1 MTTAKHILSRMGLL
15 EPARRTRAA
24 LRHTAHLA
32 LHPVREALVRLP
44 DPRFLA
50 SGGRRL
56 PAPYDHHLAELQRYG
71 ITRLSGHIA
80 AETLTTLQRDFQ
92 SNFIAR
98 LQAGSRSAA
107 ACQGDMTVTDEYVD
121 REARLYA
128 SNEPF
133 AISRA
138 LLEVC
143 LKPELVAL
151 IDGYLG
157 KRAYITQGI
166 ALRIDPHPQTG
177 FGSFQWHH
185 DAWGKRINM
194 MIILTEVGTGDQYM
208 TYAKGSHALRH
219 SYDKYAN
226 SRYSAE
232 EFAKHCSGMEVLD
245 CVARP
250 GDIYVFDSNG
260 LHSGNRSMGRT
271 RDTFIIHYTRMWQ
284 AVWAHRIPPE
294 FLAGMREEELRP
306 LAWMRAQDRTR
317 RTLAPPSNSWVDGL
331 MRLSQWSA

>member
-1 MTTAKHILSRMGLL
+1 MLSRMGLL

-24 LRHTAHLA
+24 LSHAARLA

-44 DPRFLA
+44 DPRFVA
-50 SGGRRL
+50 SGSRRL
-56 PAPYDHHLAELQRYG
+56 HAPYDQHLAELERYG
-71 ITRLSGHIA
+71 ITRLSGEIA
-80 AETLTTLQRDFQ
+80 PETLGTLQRDFE
-92 SNFIAR
+92 SNFIAP
-98 LQAGSRSAA
+98 LKAGGRSAA
-107 ACQGDMTVTDEYVD
+107 TYQGDITVTDDYVD
-121 REARLYA
+121 SEARLYA

-151 IDGYLG
+151 IDGYLR

-194 MIILTEVGTGDQYM
+194 MIILTEVGVGDQHM

-232 EFAKHCSGMEVLD
+232 EFAKYGSKIEVLD
-245 CVARP
+245 CVAQP
-250 GDIYVFDSNG
+250 GDIYIFDSNG
-260 LHSGNRSMGRT
+260 LHSGNRSMGRS

-294 FLAGMREEELRP
+294 FLTGFSEEELRP

-317 RTLAPPSNSWVDGL
+317 RPLAPPCNSWVDGL
-331 MRLSQWSA
+331 MRPSQWSV